1 MANAAAGTSHRNV
14 EEAFGW
20 LGGHP
25 VFGPRQQRS
34 NHVKKEGPSVL
45 KRTHQAVIAIGLIFL
60 APTVFSQLVTP
71 PPISIENPV
80 TEQKRILGKILF
92 WEEQLSSDDTVACGT
107 CHIPAAGGADSRL
120 SVHPGPDGLFGTDDD
135 TIGSAGIVHLN
146 ALSEPIV
153 DPVFGTDR
161 QITGRSSPTILMSMY
176 AQDIFWDGR
185 AQSAF
190 SDPLNASDIVIA
202 NGGAL
207 ESQAVV
213 PILSNV
219 EMARD
224 GRTWA
229 DVTNKLAAVTPLARA
244 AIIPPD
250 MATRLAGNPSYPELF
265 EDAFG
270 DPAITPARI
279 GMAIATYERTL
290 VPDQTPWDLFMA
302 GDATAMTPD
311 QIQGWT
317 DFSEQTVCDNCH
329 TIPQFTDH
337 QFYNIGLRPAVEDI
351 GRQAVTQLDN
361 DFGSFKTPSLRNVGL
376 RKAQMHVGWI
386 TDAQDAV
393 DFYNAESGNTGHIQ
407 FTENQSGIPTQNP
420 GNFVDYSTLSFF
432 VPDPARQAAVVD
444 FMENALTDPRAA
456 AEEFPFDRPML
467 SSEIATIMTYN
478 VKAPDWS
485 SARADIVADIIR
497 QQGADLVGLQEA
509 GNVQQNDLLSRL
521 GDVYDFENF
530 AGGAAFEPVL
540 LKKGVFAV
548 VASGSNMV
556 SPGCNNQGFVNYLVL
571 EHITSAERLIVHN
584 SHFCATIINFPA
596 GEPTAVERNEA
607 HAAELVNTIIAN
619 QALWNAPAI
628 ALGDLNASINSG
640 TMQFLLDQVSLG
652 NGAAN
657 PVVLDD
663 TWDSA
668 FPGVPKPAII
678 DWILVTD
685 AGLSVTHAAVISDS
699 QTAMASDHEPVLATL
714 AIDTT
719 ALTLTAGL
727 DVEPPT
733 APTNLNTTNVSST
746 TITLN
751 WTAASDNVGVTAY
764 RIYRDGLLL
773 FTSSALLFS
782 DSGLQPSSSY
792 LYAVTALD
800 ARANESIATQILV
813 TTLAESVVV
822 SPDTS
827 SGGGGGIGG
836 ILLLL
841 LGAVLFRRTWHKQI
855 RRVGAG

>member
-1 MANAAAGTSHRNV
+1 MIARTRQAIAG
-14 EEAFGW
+14 
-20 LGGHP
+20 
-25 VFGPRQQRS
+25 
-34 NHVKKEGPSVL
+34 
-45 KRTHQAVIAIGLIFL
+45 IGLICL
-60 APTVFSQLVTP
+60 TQIAFSQLITP
-71 PPISIENPV
+71 PPESNENPV
-80 TEQKRILGKILF
+80 TEEKRILGKILF

-107 CHIPAAGGADSRL
+107 CHIPAASGADPRL
-120 SVHPGPDGLFGTDDD
+120 STHPGPDGLFGTDDD

-146 ALSEPIV
+146 ALNVPVV

-161 QITGRSSPTILMSMY
+161 QVTGRSSPTILMSMY

-190 SDPLNASDIVIA
+190 SDPLNAADIIIA

-219 EMARD
+219 EMARE
-224 GRTWA
+224 GRTWM
-229 DVTNKLAAVTPLARA
+229 DVTDKLTAVTPLAHA
-244 AIIPPD
+244 AIVPPD
-250 MATRLAGNPSYPELF
+250 MAAALAGNPSYPDLF
-265 EDAFG
+265 ASAFG
-270 DPAITPARI
+270 DPLITPARI

-337 QFYNIGLRPAVEDI
+337 QFYNIGLRPAGDDI
-351 GRQAVTQLDN
+351 GRQAVTQLGD
-361 DFGSFKTPSLRNVGL
+361 DIGRFKTPSLRNVGL

-386 TDAQDAV
+386 TDTQDAV
-393 DFYNAESGNTGHIQ
+393 DFYNAESGNTGHTQ
-407 FTENQSGIPTQNP
+407 FTQNQSGIPTQNP
-420 GNFVDYSTLSFF
+420 GNFVDYDTLSFF
-432 VPDPARQAAVVD
+432 VPDPARQAIVVD
-444 FMENALTDPRAA
+444 FMENALTDPRVA
-456 AEEFPFDRPML
+456 AEAFPFDRPML
-467 SSEIATIMTYN
+467 GSEIATIMTYN

-497 QQGADLVGLQEA
+497 QQDADLVGLQEA
-509 GNVQQNDLLSRL
+509 GNIQQNDLLSRL

-530 AGGAAFEPVL
+530 AGGAAFEPIL

-548 VASGSNMV
+548 VASGSNTV

-571 EHITSAERLIVHN
+571 EHLTSAERLIVHN
-584 SHFCATIINFPA
+584 SHFCATIINFPV
-596 GEPTAVERNEA
+596 GEPTAVERNQA

-640 TMQFLLDQVSLG
+640 TMQFLLEQVSFG
-652 NGAAN
+652 NGVAN
-657 PVVLDD
+657 SLVLDD

-668 FPGVPKPAII
+668 FSGIPKPAII

-685 AGLSVTHAAVISDS
+685 VGLFVTDAAVISNA
-699 QTAMASDHEPVLATL
+699 QTALASDHEPVLATL

-719 ALTLTAGL
+719 ALTLAVNL
-727 DVEPPT
+727 DVEAPT
-733 APTNLNTTNVSST
+733 APANLNTTNVTDT
-746 TITLN
+746 TVSLS

-764 RIYRDGLLL
+764 RIYRDGVLQI
-773 FTSSALLFS
+773 TSTALLFI

-792 LYAVTALD
+792 LYSVTALD
-800 ARANESIATQILV
+800 ASANESISSDILV
-813 TTLAESVVV
+813 TTLSAPVAV
-822 SPDTS
+822 PPTT
-827 SGGGGGIGG
+827 SGGGGGVSGM
-836 ILLLL
+836 LLLL
-841 LGAVLFRRTWHKQI
+841 LAAVFQRRS
-855 RRVGAG
+855 RRYGPC